1 VGRAVAGT
9 RVAPAY
15 LLIVASSSRV
25 LAGVDPA
32 TRQRM
37 VLASSTNLHNLGSGH
52 LEVLLASAAITDR
65 PLGVPGWSV
74 ASVALV
80 GAEALWGPGWTTT
93 VFLLGH
99 VGGSLLVAAGLT
111 ALQRLGVLPATTTR
125 AADVGISYGLLAVL
139 GAHAADLP
147 PRRPALYAAG
157 GLALLGGVAAT
168 SRTFTDAGHLTA
180 FALGLGAGG
189 LRRRRRAPVGQPRT

>member
-74 ASVALV
+74 ASIALV

-111 ALQRLGVLPATTTR
+111 ALQRLGVLPA
-125 AADVGISYGLLAVL
+125 ANVGISYGLLAVL

-157 GLALLGGVAAT
+157 GLALLGGVAGM